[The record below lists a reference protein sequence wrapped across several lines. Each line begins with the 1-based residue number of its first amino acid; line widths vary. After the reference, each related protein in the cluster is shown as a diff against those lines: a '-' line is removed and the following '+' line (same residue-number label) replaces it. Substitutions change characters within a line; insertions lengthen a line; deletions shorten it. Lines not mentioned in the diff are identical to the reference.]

1 MEVIYPRDTRKDGLD
16 SGIIGETNIVNDN
29 SLNQTFYEYLTK
41 YFNDNSR
48 SIIETVYN
56 TYNELPNVGVNEL
69 LFAYLQRIETELK
82 NIRETS
88 VQNTDRIVEKLLEI
102 HSVVDLGEYTW
113 NDFTEHIFML
123 TGGVSNS
130 ITINQFIANICAVV
144 QVGSE
149 FQTVDAATG
158 LKSISLYDAQ
168 YIQQLIDSGGVLD
181 IGADKFVLLTACEI
195 QINDNDLGGQLGD
208 DTQTED
214 PTVGQDST
222 RDVYLYNTWAM
233 NDSRK
238 ISSSDD
244 WSLADVA
251 SVFEGI
257 QTYVGGSAVAGLK
270 LKGNDPDF
278 FPDGGFGTNEF
289 NFNWLPSGKR
299 TVTTGSFAYS
309 TIEGWITGIGSMR
322 ERYTWKMET
331 ALDSTST
338 GMQSS
343 GSYGEGLPIVF
354 VKATSDPDGTITQYV
369 GNNGEI
375 HRAVAINGYF
385 VTEYIRETL
394 YRDGSP
400 IFGSEHTDSEW
411 VSIAASH
418 TPAYC
423 INKIPFFDASYGAVA
438 GVSDDGSL
446 SVFNLGFDGFLKQP
460 RKIFDIDRKTLIPV
474 FMRKIT

>member
-82 NIRETS
+82 NIRDTS

-123 TGGVSNS
+123 TGGVTNS

-158 LKSISLYDAQ
+158 LTSISLYDAEYVQ
-168 YIQQLIDSGGVLD
+168 KLIDSGGVLD
-181 IGADKFVLLTACEI
+181 IGGDKYVPLTSCEI
-195 QINDNDLGGQLGD
+195 QINNNDLGGQLGD

-214 PTVGQDST
+214 NTSEQDAILPNG
-222 RDVYLYNTWAM
+222 YLYPSYAFTGAV
-233 NDSRK
+233 K
-238 ISSSDD
+238 LSSSDD
-244 WSLADVA
+244 WFVPSSDDFISILSAVGGLSSGGKLKSVNPDFWNNTDNGNEDLFSFNMLGSGRRNDSVGCLFVELKEYGYLWSSTPYFATAYKALKFQDVSVSCLWANLNYGYGLSIRFAKHTADV
-251 SVFEGI
+251 
-257 QTYVGGSAVAGLK
+257 
-270 LKGNDPDF
+270 
-278 FPDGGFGTNEF
+278 
-289 NFNWLPSGKR
+289 
-299 TVTTGSFAYS
+299 
-309 TIEGWITGIGSMR
+309 
-322 ERYTWKMET
+322 
-331 ALDSTST
+331 
-338 GMQSS
+338 
-343 GSYGEGLPIVF
+343 
-354 VKATSDPDGTITQYV
+354 DGTFGQYV
-369 GNNGEI
+369 GNDGKVYKT
-375 HRAVAINGYF
+375 VALGGYHIMC
-385 VTEYIRETL
+385 ENLKETKL
-394 YRDGSP
+394 RDGSLLP
-400 IFGSEHTDSEW
+400 NLTESVDWDTVNF
-411 VSIAASH
+411 
-418 TPAYC
+418 PAYC
-423 INKIPFFDASYGAVA
+423 VYNNEPSVIVSSGAVS
-438 GVSDDGSL
+438 GVDESGQL
-446 SVFNLGFDGFLKQP
+446 SVMSLTPAGELNDPKKVSELGS
-460 RKIFDIDRKTLIPV
+460 RHLIPV